1 MIIITPTAYVDES
14 VPDDGTGVSGLY
26 LEGAQ
31 WDEQAGQ
38 LVESSPNTR
47 DVKTQSFT
55 VIRFFISSSFV
66 GNHAL
71 IIEGLSLLD

>member
-55 VIRFFISSSFV
+55 VIRFFIT
-66 GNHAL
+66 
-71 IIEGLSLLD
+71 